1 MVSRIAVI
9 GVDLGTQATKAE
21 IVAADGEPLASHQ
34 VSLTYE
40 SPRPGWAEQDP
51 CVLEDSALAAIAAAV
66 AQAPPDIA
74 VAGISVAAQM
84 GGAIGIDASF
94 EPVTV
99 HELWLDTRSDA
110 DRQAV
115 LAVAGDRIV
124 DANGIIPFVGPRA
137 RRWLREEPVL
147 AGRLARVVAPG
158 PYVVGRL
165 TGAGVAAA
173 YCDRTQA
180 NMYGCFDAR
189 GNRWDDGLAEAVGIP
204 ARLLPRLAEPTEVVG
219 GLSPAAAARC
229 GLPAGVPVAAG
240 VGDGTGGWLAAGGIA
255 PGACVDTG
263 GSSAHFAITVDRFT
277 PDPRRV
283 LTCMPAAVPG
293 LWYLLGFT
301 TGTGLAHRWLSG
313 LLAGGDYERLED
325 EAAALPPGAGALLC
339 VAHLH
344 GRVTPFEPAVKGAF
358 VGFDEH
364 TTPGHLYR
372 AFMESVAL
380 EIGGWVDKARRLLP
394 GLRMAAAASIGGGSQ
409 SRLWAQIKADVLGVP
424 YVRLRPHVNAARGA
438 ALVAAAAVGAA
449 RLDEPAWHRPA
460 AIAVDRREP
469 DPASAAAYREMVE
482 LHRALLAS
490 LDPIYQRLAE
500 IGRRRSAIDGQLT
513 ADGVVLRGTP

>member
-1 MVSRIAVI
+1 MASRVAVI

-21 IVAADGEPLASHQ
+21 LVAADGEPLASHQ

-51 CVLEDSALAAIAAAV
+51 SVLEDSALAAIAAAV
-66 AQAPPDIA
+66 AAAPPDVA

-84 GGAIGIDASF
+84 GGAIGINAAF

-137 RRWLREEPVL
+137 RRWLREEPAL
-147 AGRLARVVAPG
+147 RGRLARVVAPG

-165 TGAGVAAA
+165 AGAGAAAA

-189 GNRWDDGLAEAVGIP
+189 GNRWDDGLAE
-204 ARLLPRLAEPTEVVG
+204 VVG
-219 GLSPAAAARC
+219 RLSPAAAARC

-301 TGTGLAHRWLSG
+301 TGTGLAHRWLAG
-313 LLAGGDYERLED
+313 LLAGGDYERLEGQ
-325 EAAALPPGAGALLC
+325 AAALPPTALLC

-344 GRVTPFEPAVKGAF
+344 GRVTPFEPDVKGAF
-358 VGFDEH
+358 VGFDEQ
-364 TTPGHLYR
+364 TAPAHLYR
-372 AFMESVAL
+372 AFLESVAF
-380 EIGGWVDKARRLLP
+380 EIGEWVDEARRLLP

-449 RLDEPAWHRPA
+449 RLDEPAWHRPE

-469 DPASAAAYREMVE
+469 DPVSAAAYREMVE

-500 IGRRRSAIDGQLT
+500 ISRRRSAIDGQLA

>member
-1 MVSRIAVI
+1 MSREAVI
-9 GVDLGTQATKAE
+9 GVDLGTQATKVE
-21 IVAADGEPLASHQ
+21 LVASDGEPLATRQ
-34 VSLTYE
+34 VPVAYD
-40 SPRPGWAEQDP
+40 SPQPGWAEQDAS
-51 CVLEDSALAAIAAAV
+51 VLEDSALAAIRAAIEA
-66 AQAPPDIA
+66 APGVE

-84 GGAIGIDASF
+84 GGAIGIDEGFDA
-94 EPVTV
+94 VTV

-115 LAVAGDRIV
+115 LSADGDRIV
-124 DANGIIPFVGPRA
+124 AANGIIPFVGPSV
-137 RRWLREEPVL
+137 RRWLREEPAL
-147 AGRLARVVAPG
+147 GSRLARVVAPG
-158 PYVVGRL
+158 PYVMGRL
-165 TGAGVAAA
+165 TATSAAGA

-189 GNRWDDGLAEAVGIP
+189 GNRWDGSLADAVGIP
-204 ARLLPRLAEPTEVVG
+204 AGLLPRLVEPTTVVG
-219 GLSPAAAARC
+219 RLSRHAAARC
-229 GLPAGVPVAAG
+229 GLPDGVPVVAG
-240 VGDGTGGWLAAGGIA
+240 VGDGTGGWLAAGGVRSGVCI
-255 PGACVDTG
+255 DTG

-301 TGTGLAHRWLSG
+301 TGTGIAHRWLAG
-313 LLAGGDYERLED
+313 LLANGDYDGLEGQ
-325 EAAALPPGAGALLC
+325 AAALPPTALLC

-364 TTPGHLYR
+364 TTPAHLYR
-372 AFMESVAL
+372 AFLESVAF
-380 EIGGWVDKARRLLP
+380 EIGEWVDEARRLLP
-394 GLRMAAAASIGGGSQ
+394 DLRMAAASSIGGGSQ

-424 YVRLRPHVNAARGA
+424 YVRLRPFVNAARGA

-449 RLDEPAWHRPA
+449 RLDEPSWHRPE
-460 AIAVDRREP
+460 AIAVDRCNP

-490 LDPIYQRLAE
+490 LDPIYQQFAQL
-500 IGRRRSAIDGQLT
+500 SART
-513 ADGVVLRGTP
+513 